1 MNEWEIQVGH
11 TYPSAFFVLH
21 SIDIPKHSL
30 DSVISANWDHWHP
43 KHSPIFFQC
52 HQIEIIDIPKPFTN
66 LLIISSNWDDWFS
79 QTILTVSVQCS
90 PIILPRTKNLLEVP
104 KALAAHI
111 DHHQPAIC
119 NSLSFYSFPKNNW
132 NIDRVLNFP
141 VFEPFLKRNPV
152 KLKCLK
158 L

>member
-1 MNEWEIQVGH
+1 MNEWEIQFGQITSICFLCLTFYWH
-11 TYPSAFFVLH
+11 PKTFTWQCH
-21 SIDIPKHSL
+21 QIEIIDIP
-30 DSVISANWDHWHP
+30 NY
-43 KHSPIFFQC
+43 SPIFFQC
-52 HQIEIIDIPKPFTN
+52 HRIEMIDIPKPFTN

-90 PIILPRTKNLLEVP
+90 PIIPPRTKNLLEVP

-132 NIDRVLNFP
+132 IIDRVLNFP
-141 VFEPFLKRNPV
+141 VVSPSYRGIP
-152 KLKCLK
+152 
-158 L
+158 

>member
-1 MNEWEIQVGH
+1 MSGKFKLVI
-11 TYPSAFFVLH
+11 YIYLL
-21 SIDIPKHSL
+21 SL
-30 DSVISANWDHWHP
+30 SYILLTSQNIHLTVS
-43 KHSPIFFQC
+43 SQR
-52 HQIEIIDIPKPFTN
+52 IEIIDIPNIHQSFFNVIELRWLIFHNIHQSFEN
-66 LLIISSNWDDWFS
+66 LIKLRWLIFPNHSHCI
-79 QTILTVSVQCS
+79 CS
-90 PIILPRTKNLLEVP
+90 PIIPPRSKNLLEVP

-119 NSLSFYSFPKNNW
+119 NSLSLYSFPKNNW